1 MKKITIEDV
10 YKQKKIRKEVEL
22 FYDSEILGGRIDF
35 ERIQPD
41 KVLDILQDTGKGLM
55 SAHDA
60 NLYLIYLSVPMFRNA
75 DLLAEYEIKDSPY
88 KVIDEIFNHNV
99 METTTFA
106 DKILTLYGFQ
116 AEKVKSIKKR

>member
-10 YKQKKIRKEVEL
+10 FQQKNIKKETEM
-22 FYDSEILGGRIDF
+22 FFDSETLGGRIDF
-35 ERIQPD
+35 EKIQPD

-75 DLLAEYEIKDSPY
+75 ELLEKFEIKDSPY
-88 KVIDEIFNHNV
+88 KVIDAIFKSDVLEI
-99 METTTFA
+99 TTFA

-116 AEKVKSIKKR
+116 AQKVKKIKKS

>member
-1 MKKITIEDV
+1 MKKISIEDIL
-10 YKQKKIRKEVEL
+10 KQKKVNKEVEM
-22 FYDSEILGGRIDF
+22 FYDSETLGGRIDF

-88 KVIDEIFNHNV
+88 KVVDEIFKHDV

-116 AEKVKSIKKR
+116 AQRVKKIKKS